1 MTRLPTSFEMLEPL
15 LADWAHATT
24 DERIQTRGPRS
35 FEEIKEFYDRM
46 VPHAQR
52 ALDHLEEF
60 DIDNL
65 PEAELALMQLVL
77 ALAHATI
84 AVEVQR
90 AAHVPGVRYP
100 HDIRVLQGLVPFG

>member
-1 MTRLPTSFEMLEPL
+1 MTLLPHGFEVLEPL
-15 LADWAHATT
+15 VADWAHATT

-35 FEEIKEFYDRM
+35 FAEIRAFYDQM
-46 VPHAQR
+46 VPHAKS

-65 PEAELALMQLVL
+65 PEPQLALMQLVL